1 LPFIA
6 VSSSEEE
13 KVVKR
18 FLVALA
24 VCAFSFGLMVED
36 AEARRFGGGRS
47 MGMQRQATPQKAAP
61 APTNTAS
68 PAAAAPKR
76 NWMGPLAG
84 LAAGLGIA
92 ALLSHFGLGE
102 GMANLVMIALLAM
115 AAFFVFKLLLR
126 RKAASATGSG
136 QRPLGYAG
144 AGGTAAEPAQR
155 FDARQ
160 ELAGSAGGGQPGQS
174 FGAVEKLSAQTPAHI
189 PADFDVE
196 GFLRVAKLNFVRLQ
210 AANDAGNMEDIR
222 EFVSPEVFAEIKLQ
236 MGERHEAT
244 QQTDV
249 VTVDAELLE
258 VVTEGT
264 RHIASVRMNGM
275 IREEADTAAVAF
287 DEVWN
292 LSKPVDGSGGWVVA
306 GIQQVS

>member
-1 LPFIA
+1 
-6 VSSSEEE
+6 
-13 KVVKR
+13 VKKL
-18 FLVALA
+18 FVALA
-24 VCAFSFGLMVED
+24 VCVFSFGLMVED

-61 APTNTAS
+61 APTNAAS

-115 AAFFVFKLLLR
+115 AAFFVFKLLFR
-126 RKAASATGSG
+126 RKAASGAGAG

-144 AGGTAAEPAQR
+144 QGGTTAVPPPAQR
-155 FDARQ
+155 FDAPQ
-160 ELAGSAGGGQPGQS
+160 ELAGGSAGGSQPGPS
-174 FGAVEKLSAQTPAHI
+174 FGGAERLAAQTPANI
-189 PADFDVE
+189 PADFDVD

-258 VVTEGT
+258 LVTEGN
-264 RHIASVRMNGM
+264 RYIASVRMNGM

-287 DEVWN
+287 DEMWN
-292 LSKPVDGSGGWVVA
+292 LSKPVDGPGGWVVA